1 MPRTVR
7 NVTAPNLPIAPTEYS
22 QRFTDQLINV
32 LRLFF
37 NSVTNALNA
46 PKPFGSFY
54 DTSTQTNPVANAV
67 NPMRLDSTLDSH
79 GVYLGAPTSRIY
91 VNDTGIYNL
100 QFSAQADKSG
110 GSADALYIW
119 IRKNGVDVPYSAGK
133 VIINGPNSEVI
144 PAWNFVI
151 SLAGGDYV
159 EIVWSSADTNMVL
172 AAYAATAPV
181 PTVPSVIVTMTWVS
195 NVSL

>member
-22 QRFTDQLINV
+22 QRFIDQLINI

-37 NSVTNALNA
+37 NTVTNALNA
-46 PKPFGSFY
+46 PKPYGVFY
-54 DTSTQTNPVANAV
+54 DTSTQTNPVINAV
-67 NPMRLDSTLDSH
+67 NLMRLSNTTDSS

-91 VNDTGIYNL
+91 VNETGVYNL
-100 QFSAQADKSG
+100 QFSAQADITSG
-110 GSADALYIW
+110 GANALYIW
-119 IRKNGVDVPYSAGK
+119 FRKNGVDIPYSASK
-133 VIINGPNSEVI
+133 VVVSGPNSEVI

-159 EIVWSSADTNMVL
+159 EIVWSSPEINMVL
-172 AAYAATAPV
+172 AAYAASAPV
-181 PTVPSVIVTMTWVS
+181 PTVPSAIVTMTWVS
-195 NVSL
+195 NIAV